1 MKKQTSF
8 TLIFLL
14 LLLSSIITS
23 NLNANNV
30 LPNVPLMQDEAY
42 AAFAE
47 VMPEPIGGIEGIFK
61 KIVYPEIAKRTGIEG
76 KVYLLIYVNENGGV
90 DDVKVIKTLG
100 GGCDEVA
107 IKAVKETKFSVG
119 KNKGVPLKVKLSMA
133 ISFKL
138 K

>member
-8 TLIFLL
+8 TLLLL
-14 LLLSSIITS
+14 LLLSSILTS
-23 NLNANNV
+23 NLNANHV

-47 VMPEPIGGIEGIFK
+47 VMPEPVGGIEGIFK

-100 GGCDEVA
+100 GGCDEA
-107 IKAVKETKFSVG
+107 ATKAVKETKFSAG

-133 ISFKL
+133 ITFKL